1 MKQAVSSMQERPAF
15 VSSLIGKQKEP
26 AMQTPLSGKMSI
38 IFRQRSCNKPQ
49 AVPLSVLR
57 ISS

>member
-1 MKQAVSSMQERPAF
+1 MQEWPAF

-26 AMQTPLSGKMSI
+26 AMQTPLSGKMYFTI
-38 IFRQRSCNKPQ
+38 MQRSCNKPQ

>member
-1 MKQAVSSMQERPAF
+1 MKERPAF
-15 VSSLIGKQKEP
+15 VSLLIGWQKEP

-38 IFRQRSCNKPQ
+38 TFMQRFYNKPQ
-49 AVPLSVLR
+49 AVPLSVIR